1 MTPSQLSTNE
11 GLAEFEHNGI
21 RIYPTPI
28 RDAAGEVTTRWAVE
42 SSENRMRRAA
52 GERALGG
59 DSLAPTAEQARV
71 LADQQARR
79 DAANAQAA
87 AEREA
92 EQARAEAAKADRS
105 ARTAGMSLADI
116 RAMDYLD
123 QLVRTS
129 SGVTTRRAW
138 VEQLVRDGAEP
149 SIDMVDKVKPM
160 SSRQYF
166 RATNAEQQAHEKRVR
181 EGGKVAEYYLGDYKV
196 SKTEHDYAIGVLA
209 RKAEATPSSRSLEDA
224 AMTGIEGVFIK
235 QVWGGP
241 RGDDAVTVEEV
252 PFDATLTVLALP
264 LESIHAL
271 EDTYDNSDNIGREH
285 VDHDGPC
292 EVAVADAVCEFFGV
306 DTLDEIT
313 QSMLEDKRHA
323 YGVDAAEPE
332 GMKP

>member
-1 MTPSQLSTNE
+1 MTPDFQSTNE

-28 RDAAGEVTTRWAVE
+28 RDATGAVSTRWAVE

-59 DSLAPTAEQARV
+59 DSLAPTADQARL

-87 AEREA
+87 AERAA
-92 EQARAEAAKADRS
+92 EQARVEAAKADRS

-123 QLVRTS
+123 QPVRTP

-138 VEQLVRDGAEP
+138 VEQQVKEGAEP
-149 SIDMVDKVKPM
+149 SIDLVDKIKPM

-166 RATNAEQQAHEKRVR
+166 RATNAEQQAHERRVR

-196 SKTEHDYAIGVLA
+196 SKTEHDYAMGVLA
-209 RKAEATPSSRSLEDA
+209 QKAQAAPSDQGLEDVTCVA
-224 AMTGIEGVFIK
+224 AGRSQDSAEEF
-235 QVWGGP
+235 
-241 RGDDAVTVEEV
+241 DD
-252 PFDATLTVLALP
+252 D
-264 LESIHAL
+264 
-271 EDTYDNSDNIGREH
+271 
-285 VDHDGPC
+285 
-292 EVAVADAVCEFFGV
+292 
-306 DTLDEIT
+306 DEI
-313 QSMLEDKRHA
+313 L
-323 YGVDAAEPE
+323 
-332 GMKP
+332 GMSP